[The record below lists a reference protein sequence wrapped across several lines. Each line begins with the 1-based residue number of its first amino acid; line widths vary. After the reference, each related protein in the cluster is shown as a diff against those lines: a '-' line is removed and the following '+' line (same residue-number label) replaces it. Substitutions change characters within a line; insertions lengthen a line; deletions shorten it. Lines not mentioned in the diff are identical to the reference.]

1 MFAGKLRAVSAKTFD
16 PAVAVAVL
24 LAGLFLTFFL
34 VGFALVPLGGWMLAR
49 SREV

>member
-1 MFAGKLRAVSAKTFD
+1 MSVRKVGAVAARTFD

-24 LAGLFLTFFL
+24 LAGLFLTFFI

-49 SREV
+49 SRAA